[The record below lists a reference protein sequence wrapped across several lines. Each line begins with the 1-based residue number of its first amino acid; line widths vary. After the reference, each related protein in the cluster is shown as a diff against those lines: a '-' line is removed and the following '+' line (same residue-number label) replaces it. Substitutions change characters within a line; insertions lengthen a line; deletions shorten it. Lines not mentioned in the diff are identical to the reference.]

1 MQLLQRAKQ
10 FLIRDIWTE
19 DVANFAWWHRALVL
33 VLRALA
39 LAVRGISRHDLSIW
53 ASSLTYITLISL
65 VPFFALVIGLGT
77 QLGVPDKALDSLSES
92 LQEAQFTFLQEAL
105 ESFKQMD
112 LNALGII
119 SVIVLLWAM
128 VKVLT
133 RVERAFNEVWGVE
146 RGRSLARRL
155 SNYISVAV
163 LAPLLVLGGM
173 TLTASMMSSAMVQKI
188 EDVPAAGTLLQAVIG
203 FTPYAA
209 NFLAL
214 TLLYWLMPNTRVRLS
229 SAFVGAVFAAFLW
242 QVAQKIFFN
251 AQVGISSMGIVY
263 GAFAALPIFLI
274 WVYFSWLIAL
284 LGAEICY
291 SVQHAGSYSFERLD
305 HGISPASLEKSALR
319 IAVLLAHRFETGK
332 GAAEADDIAV
342 ALGIPAR
349 LTNQLLGRLAQ
360 RNIVAVLD
368 SGGYQMADSPRRVTA
383 SDVVLSL
390 RSDGAALPP
399 RGDVPPGA
407 TAEVDEVMGN
417 AIAELDKPLVDLL
430 PVSPADSPDPHPEWP
445 RPSRP
450 SPQ

>member
-1 MQLLQRAKQ
+1 MQLISQARR
-10 FLIRDIWTE
+10 FLTRDIWTA
-19 DVANFAWWHRALVL
+19 DVADYAWWHRSLVL

-39 LAVRGISRHDLSIW
+39 LAVRGIRRHDLSIW

-77 QLGVPDKALDSLSES
+77 QLGVPDKALDSLSEQ

-105 ESFKQMD
+105 ESFKKMD
-112 LNALGII
+112 LKALGII

-133 RVERAFNEVWGVE
+133 RVEKAFNEVWGVE
-146 RGRSLARRL
+146 RGRSLGRRL

-163 LAPLLVLGGM
+163 VAPLLVLAAM
-173 TLTASMMSSAMVQKI
+173 TLTASTMSSTMVERL
-188 EDVPAAGTLLQAVIG
+188 EDLPATSWILQTAIRL
-203 FTPYAA
+203 TPYAA

-214 TLLYWLMPNTRVRLS
+214 TLLYWLMPNTRVKVR
-229 SAFVGAVFAAFLW
+229 SALVGAVFAAILW
-242 QVAQKIFFN
+242 QIAQKLFFG
-251 AQVGISSMGIVY
+251 AQVGISSLGIVY

-305 HGISPASLEKSALR
+305 HGISPASLEKAALR

-332 GAAEADDIAV
+332 GAIEADDISV
-342 ALGIPAR
+342 ALGVPAR

-360 RNIVAVLD
+360 RNIVAVLE
-368 SGGYQMADSPRRVTA
+368 SGGYQMSGSPRRVTA
-383 SDVVLSL
+383 ADVVLAI
-390 RSDGAALPP
+390 RSEGTALPARGDEPAGAA
-399 RGDVPPGA
+399 A
-407 TAEVDEVMGN
+407 QVDEVVGK
-417 AIAELDKPLVDLL
+417 ALGELNRPLVDLL
-430 PVSPADSPDPHPEWP
+430 PNSPSG
-445 RPSRP
+445 
-450 SPQ
+450 